1 MAWTCMAIR
10 KKPKPNTAGFDP
22 NPHTNPC
29 SWAAWHMS
37 NKSTKPGLTNWVHSR
52 FTAILQPFY
61 SCCSKLHQKH
71 PKAPISSRSRTPI
84 SQETQGCL
92 LSCRVSFLLR
102 ILLLQSQSCE
112 AVQYPGQ
119 RVEGHRKNLQ
129 SCMTVTE
136 KVIQIGTAWY
146 ACIIEV

>member
-1 MAWTCMAIR
+1 MHGRQKEAKAQHSGLRPKPPHQSLQLSCMAHVKQIYE
-10 KKPKPNTAGFDP
+10 A
-22 NPHTNPC
+22 
-29 SWAAWHMS
+29 WAHKLSA
-37 NKSTKPGLTNWVHSR
+37 
-52 FTAILQPFY
+52 QPFY
-61 SCCSKLHQKH
+61 SHFTHVVQSLHQKH
-71 PKAPISSRSRTPI
+71 PKAPIFSRSRTPV

>member
-1 MAWTCMAIR
+1 MDMHGRQKEAKAQHSGLRPKPPHQSLQLSCMAHVKQIYE
-10 KKPKPNTAGFDP
+10 A
-22 NPHTNPC
+22 
-29 SWAAWHMS
+29 WAHKLSA
-37 NKSTKPGLTNWVHSR
+37 
-52 FTAILQPFY
+52 QPFY
-61 SCCSKLHQKH
+61 SHFTHVVQSLHQKH
-71 PKAPISSRSRTPI
+71 PKAPIFSRSRTPV